1 MKINNWKTKL
11 LTITLAAGVLAS
23 PGASFIFPDYAEAA
37 SPKFKIAQQA
47 FNIKGSK
54 QNIGTINKNGSTYIA
69 LRNLNT
75 ALGLTTNFNNSTQMI
90 QVKSKNRIMD
100 INLKNNAMQL
110 NGQILSGPQTI
121 SQDYTTYLPLR
132 FLLENLGY
140 DVTYQQGTKQ
150 IGIEPIQENNLKIQA
165 EVIGADGDGKSLLVY
180 YPVISGYSNSGVQ
193 KKINTFLKQEVDKQI
208 TAATKQ
214 MNQALTDD
222 RQLSFDGRYTVS
234 YNEKGKLSLYMD
246 YYIYLGGAHG
256 DPIRVPYTFDLA
268 TGAELSLKDVIQG
281 NADYVSIINKNI
293 KAQLKT
299 RSLLLSVPFKTI
311 EKDRDFFLNR
321 SGVVIYFEPGEYTSF
336 ADGMP
341 EFVIPNTAFKKQ

>member
-1 MKINNWKTKL
+1 MKTNNWKTKL
-11 LTITLAAGVLAS
+11 LTLTLAVGVLGA
-23 PGASFIFPDYAEAA
+23 PGVSFLSPDYAEAAA
-37 SPKFKIAQQA
+37 SPKFKIAQQP

-54 QNIGTINKNGSTYIA
+54 QNIGTINKDGSTYIA

-75 ALGLTTNFNNSTQMI
+75 ALGLTTNFNKSTQVI
-90 QVKSKNRIMD
+90 QVKTKNRVME

-110 NGQILSGPQTI
+110 NGQILSGPQPI

-132 FLLENLGY
+132 FLLEHLGY
-140 DVTYQQGTKQ
+140 NVTYQQGTKL
-150 IGIEPIQENNLKIQA
+150 IGIEAIQENDLQIQA

-180 YPVISGYSNSGVQ
+180 YPVISGYSNPTVQ
-193 KKINTFLKQEVDKQI
+193 KTINTFLKQEVDKHI
-208 TAATKQ
+208 AAATKE
-214 MNQALTDD
+214 MNQGLMDD
-222 RQLSFDGRYTVS
+222 RQLTFDGRYTVS

-268 TGAELSLKDVIQG
+268 TGAELSLQDAAQG

-299 RSLLLSVPFKTI
+299 RQFSMLAPFETI
-311 EKDRDFFLNR
+311 EKDRNFFLNR
-321 SGVVIYFEPGEYTSF
+321 SGIVIYFEPYEYTSF
-336 ADGMP
+336 AEGMP
-341 EFVIPNTAFKKQ
+341 QFVIPYSAFM